1 MLSRRDL
8 IGKVAVGAAAALA
21 VGAVGT
27 GAAAATRPLRDSTDA
42 SADPMDAA
50 PADPTEAP
58 TAEQERQHALEP
70 AADIAVNAG
79 PPPWALVAPFGAGSV
94 VAHGWHLVDL
104 TSVQDGSAVVTLQNE
119 RGHAHRI
126 HLCRND
132 GSPQGVVYTRRVD
145 LVVMNQGYGE
155 LPTEEHFGQA
165 VAALAHAVAANEAT
179 VAHGVFTDLLPHAE
193 RVQRFA
199 AVDGPSADGKL
210 R

>member
-8 IGKVAVGAAAALA
+8 IGKVAVGATVALA

-27 GAAAATRPLRDSTDA
+27 RVAAATRPLRD
-42 SADPMDAA
+42 
-50 PADPTEAP
+50 PTEAP
-58 TAEQERQHALEP
+58 GDPTDAPASERDGQHALAP
-70 AADIAVNAG
+70 DADAAVSAA
-79 PPPWALVAPFGAGSV
+79 PPPWELVAPFGAGAE
-94 VAHGWHLVDL
+94 VAHGWQLVDL
-104 TSVQDGSAVVTLQNE
+104 TPVRDGSAVVTLQNE
-119 RGHAHRI
+119 RGRAHRI

-132 GSPQGVVYTRRVD
+132 GSPQGIVYTRRVD

-155 LPTEEHFGQA
+155 LPTEEHLGQA

-179 VAHGVFTDLLPHAE
+179 VADGVFADLLPHRE

-199 AVDGPSADGKL
+199 AAEGPSADGKL

>member
-21 VGAVGT
+21 VGAVGK
-27 GAAAATRPLRDSTDA
+27 GAVAATRPLRDSTDA
-42 SADPMDAA
+42 PAEPMNA
-50 PADPTEAP
+50 PAGPMNAP
-58 TAEQERQHALEP
+58 TAEQQRQHALEP
-70 AADIAVNAG
+70 AADAAANAG
-79 PPPWALVAPFGAGSV
+79 PPPWALVAPFSAGAV
-94 VAHGWHLVDL
+94 VAHDWHLGDL
-104 TSVQDGSAVVTLQNE
+104 TPVRDGSAVATLQNT

-132 GSPQGVVYTRRVD
+132 GSPQGLVYTRRVD
-145 LVVMNQGYGE
+145 LVVMNQGYGD
-155 LPTEEHFGQA
+155 LPTEEHLGQA

-179 VAHGVFTDLLPHAE
+179 VADAVFADLLPHTE

-199 AVDGPSADGKL
+199 AVEGPSADGKL

>member
-21 VGAVGT
+21 VGAVGK
-27 GAAAATRPLRDSTDA
+27 GASAATRPLRDSTDA
-42 SADPMDAA
+42 PAEPMNA
-50 PADPTEAP
+50 PAEPLSAP
-58 TAEQERQHALEP
+58 TAEQERQHALQP
-70 AADIAVNAG
+70 AADAVADAG
-79 PPPWALVAPFGAGSV
+79 PPPWGLVAPFGAGAV
-94 VAHGWHLVDL
+94 VAHGWSLVDL
-104 TSVQDGSAVVTLQNE
+104 TPVQDGSAVATLQNE

-132 GSPQGVVYTRRVD
+132 GSPQGLVYTRRVD
-145 LVVMNQGYGE
+145 LVVMNQGYGD
-155 LPTEEHFGQA
+155 LPTEEHLGQA

-179 VAHGVFTDLLPHAE
+179 VADGVFTALVPHTE

-199 AVDGPSADGKL
+199 AVDGPLADGKL